1 MNYVVDA
8 EIECPYCGESFTI
21 SVDTSQGDY
30 SMIEDCTVCCRP
42 MSIELQCTPGEVIG
56 VEVNRS

>member
-21 SVDTSQGDY
+21 SVDTSQGDFT
-30 SMIEDCTVCCRP
+30 MIEDCTVCCRP
-42 MSIELQCTPGEVIG
+42 MNIDLQCSPGEVVG
-56 VEVNRS
+56 LEVTRA

>member
-21 SVDTSQGDY
+21 SVDTSQGDFT
-30 SMIEDCTVCCRP
+30 MIEDCTVCCRP
-42 MSIELQCTPGEVIG
+42 MNIDLQCSPGEVVG
-56 VEVNRS
+56 VEVTRA